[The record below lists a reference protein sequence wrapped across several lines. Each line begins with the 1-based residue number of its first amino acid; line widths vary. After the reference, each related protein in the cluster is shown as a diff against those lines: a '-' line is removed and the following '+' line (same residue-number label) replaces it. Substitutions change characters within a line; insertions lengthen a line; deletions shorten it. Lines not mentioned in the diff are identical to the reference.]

1 MPIGQIRL
9 NNLGSNVFS
18 APAAEFGGNME
29 RASIVNAARQL
40 MAERAGMDGDSLRL
54 AEKKEKTF
62 TSILNK
68 HGLDYNTA
76 NKKVQSNLLLY
87 CAKQTAKQ
95 TGEEAPAT
103 MEDFRRNQRNYMSDR
118 AFLRV
123 LAGIVRE
130 IVTPVLPATISGAMD
145 WLAETV
151 YVPMGETYELDVQS
165 NDVFLFQDD
174 SWGASRSKP
183 SNYLYSKSLTLN
195 PTLRTAK
202 ATIKWYQL
210 VGNDADL
217 GRTFNAISA
226 GMYSKI
232 MGLWTNALV
241 SASSNPALVPTN
253 MTFTY
258 SDTNW
263 INAAKRVG
271 MTNNTSFRNVF
282 AFGDVMALSHVLP
295 STANGAN
302 TNLDAALSTML
313 GVEWARYG
321 YLGDYHGVRMFPID
335 NVVVPGTQNTTIQE
349 VVPNNMIWMAAAP
362 GAGYKPVYIAFEEGT
377 PITIQLDPSETA
389 DNTIDVM
396 VSFAVD
402 VRPVVASKI
411 AVITPV

>member
-1 MPIGQIRL
+1 MAIGQIRL
-9 NNLGSNVFS
+9 NNLNPNIFA
-18 APAAEFGGNME
+18 APASDFGGNTK
-29 RASIVNAARQL
+29 RAAIVNGARQL
-40 MAERAGMDGDSLRL
+40 MAERAGRDGDNLRV
-54 AEKKEKTF
+54 AEKKEKNFGTV
-62 TSILNK
+62 LN
-68 HGLDYNTA
+68 GVEYNKA
-76 NKKVQSNLLLY
+76 NKLVQSNLLLY
-87 CAKQTAKQ
+87 CAETAAKA
-95 TGEEAPAT
+95 TGEEAPT
-103 MEDFRRNQRNYMSDR
+103 TIEEFRRNQRNFMTDR
-118 AFLRV
+118 NFLRV

-130 IVTPVLPATISGAMD
+130 IVTPVLPATISSAMD

-151 YVPMGETYELDVQS
+151 YVPMGQTYELDVQS
-165 NDVFLFQDD
+165 NDIFLFEDD

-202 ATIKWYQL
+202 STIKWYQL

-232 MGLWTNALV
+232 MGLWAKAMTD
-241 SASSNPALVPTN
+241 ASSNPALVPAN

-258 SDTNW
+258 SDANW
-263 INAAKRVG
+263 ITAAKRVS
-271 MTNNTSFRNVF
+271 MSNNTSFRNIF
-282 AFGDVMALSHVLP
+282 AFGDVLALSHVLP
-295 STANGAN
+295 STANGTG
-302 TNLDAALSTML
+302 TNLDAALATML

-321 YLGDYHGVRMFPID
+321 YLGDYHGVRLFPID

-362 GAGYKPVYIAFEEGT
+362 GAGYKPVYIAFEEDT

-396 VSFAVD
+396 VSFSVA